1 MKKIE
6 HNRFHYEIIADESDK
21 LEDIYKELRLAMA
34 LEVNLAN
41 KHMII
46 EFHLPICYKQAA
58 IKYYDNNIKA
68 GQLMYEVI
76 KI

>member
-6 HNRFHYEIIADESDK
+6 HNSLYYEIIADESDK
-21 LEDIYKELRLAMA
+21 LEDIYQELRLAMA
-34 LEVNLAN
+34 LETDLAN
-41 KHMII
+41 KQMII
-46 EFHLPICYKQAA
+46 KFHLPNCYKQVV
-58 IKYYDNNIKA
+58 IKYYANNIKA